1 MWRPL
6 GCDRKPH
13 SRLTGTLAMKEII
26 KRCHASQDSLLTKKE
41 TEKKAYAAAV
51 YLRLSKEDGDV
62 CDEGHKE
69 ESNSIT
75 NQKRLIYDFLKG
87 RNDIHVFKEYV
98 DDGYTGSDFLRPSFQ
113 EMIKDM
119 EAGKVNLII
128 VKDLSRFGREYI
140 EAGRYLQKIFPAA
153 GVRFIAV
160 TDHYDSLTADRT
172 ENNIVIPVKNFV
184 NDAYSAD
191 LSVKIRSHLESKR
204 MNGEYTGAY
213 VSYGFIKDSS
223 NHNRIMA
230 DPVAGENVKLIFQ
243 WKLDGMSNSRIAEK
257 LNALGISAPADY
269 KRSLGIRYRSG
280 FQKNLISRWSPVA
293 VGRILS
299 NPLCKGLVVQGKQER
314 INHKIKKMVAKPESE
329 QSRYRQ
335 EDLSLIGEKQF
346 DAMQELLKKD
356 TRVIPGREGA
366 YLFSGILYC
375 PDCGRQMIRRKT
387 THKGKQTIFYICK
400 TYNVE
405 KSCTRHSIKEQE
417 LVALVTEAV
426 KAQAQMAADAEEIL
440 KAAEEATEGM
450 QTIALADSRLKEL
463 EKELA
468 ENAAM
473 LSGLYADWMEG
484 VLSEEE
490 YEEMKVFYS
499 GRCEELKGQIGERRK
514 RAEKAGETV
523 REARQRLEGLKDTG
537 NWFSGSDGDIRRSLI
552 SSLFDK
558 IWVYEGKRVEFSFL
572 YQDKM
577 AEVYALCDMLRETG
591 REQPLY
597 EKGAV

>member
-1 MWRPL
+1 MNYAGL
-6 GCDRKPH
+6 K
-13 SRLTGTLAMKEII
+13 
-26 KRCHASQDSLLTKKE
+26 
-41 TEKKAYAAAV
+41 TEKKVYAAAV

-62 CDEGHKE
+62 CDENRKQ

-75 NQKRLIYDFLKG
+75 NQKRLIHDFLKG
-87 RNDIHVFKEYV
+87 REDIHVFKEYV

-140 EAGRYLQKIFPAA
+140 EAGRYLQKVFPAA

-172 ENNIVIPVKNFV
+172 EKNIVIPVKNFV

-204 MNGEYTGAY
+204 GNGEYTGAY
-213 VSYGFIKDSS
+213 VSYGFRKDSS
-223 NHNRIMA
+223 DHNKLVV
-230 DPVAGENVKLIFQ
+230 DPVAGENVKLIFR
-243 WKLDGMSNSRIAEK
+243 WKLNGMSNGRIAEK
-257 LNALGISAPADY
+257 LNALGIPAPADY
-269 KRSLGIRYRSG
+269 KRSLGIHYRSG
-280 FQKNLISRWSPVA
+280 FQKNLCSKWSPAA

-299 NPLCKGLVVQGKQER
+299 NPLCKGLVVQGKKER

-335 EDLSLIGEKQF
+335 EDLVLIGETQF
-346 DAMQELLKKD
+346 DIMQELLKKD
-356 TRVIPGREGA
+356 TRTNPGQDLA

-387 THKGKQTIFYICK
+387 VHKGKQTIFYICK

-405 KSCTRHSIKEQE
+405 KTCTRHSIKEQE
-417 LVALVTEAV
+417 LILLVTEAV
-426 KAQAQMAADAEEIL
+426 KAQVQMAAEAKEIL
-440 KAAEEATEGM
+440 KAAEDTVAGLESFSLTD
-450 QTIALADSRLKEL
+450 TRLPEL
-463 EKELA
+463 EKELM
-468 ENAAM
+468 ENADM
-473 LSGLYADWMEG
+473 LSGLYADWAEG
-484 VLSEEE
+484 ILSEEE
-490 YEEMKVFYS
+490 YGEMKAFYS
-499 GRCEELKGQIGERRK
+499 GRCEELEGQIRKRRE
-514 RAEKAGETV
+514 RAEKTRDAV
-523 REARQRLEGLKDTG
+523 RETRQWLGSLNDIG
-537 NWFSGSDGDIRRSLI
+537 SLISGTKGEIQRSLI
-552 SSLFDK
+552 CSLFEK

-572 YQDKM
+572 YQDRM
-577 AEVYALCDMLRETG
+577 AEVYSQCGLFRETSQ
-591 REQPLY
+591 ELFC

>member
-1 MWRPL
+1 
-6 GCDRKPH
+6 
-13 SRLTGTLAMKEII
+13 MKEI
-26 KRCHASQDSLLTKKE
+26 SYKKA
-41 TEKKAYAAAV
+41 EKKVYAAAV

-62 CDEGHKE
+62 CGEGRKE

-75 NQKRLIYDFLKG
+75 NQKRLIHDFLKG
-87 RNDIHVFKEYV
+87 REDIRVFKEYV

-119 EAGKVNLII
+119 EEGKVNLII

-172 ENNIVIPVKNFV
+172 EKSIVIPVKNFV

-204 MNGEYTGAY
+204 GNGEYTGAY
-213 VSYGFIKDSS
+213 VSYGFRKDSS
-223 NHNRIMA
+223 DHNKLVA
-230 DPVAGENVKLIFQ
+230 DPVAGENVKRIFR
-243 WKLDGMSNSRIAEK
+243 WKLDGMSNSQIAEK
-257 LNALGISAPADY
+257 LNALGIPAPADY

-280 FQKNLISRWSPVA
+280 FQKSLYSGWSPVA

-299 NPLCKGLVVQGKQER
+299 NPLCKGLVVQGKKER
-314 INHKIKKMVAKPESE
+314 INHKIKKMAAKPESE
-329 QSRYRQ
+329 QSIYRQ
-335 EDLSLIGEKQF
+335 EDLALIGEKQF
-346 DAMQELLKKD
+346 DAMQGLLKKD
-356 TRVIPGREGA
+356 IRTNPGQEGA

-387 THKGKQTIFYICK
+387 THKDKQTIFYICK

-405 KSCTRHSIKEQE
+405 KTCTRHSIKEQE
-417 LVALVTEAV
+417 LVTLVTEAV
-426 KAQAQMAADAEEIL
+426 KAQAQMAADEEEIL
-440 KAAEEATEGM
+440 KAVGEAMERIPTVSL
-450 QTIALADSRLKEL
+450 TDTRLPEL

-473 LSGLYADWMEG
+473 LSGLYTDWMDG
-484 VLSEEE
+484 ILSKEE

-499 GRCEELKGQIGERRK
+499 GRCGELEGQIKKRRER
-514 RAEKAGETV
+514 AGNAGEAV
-523 REARQRLEGLKDTG
+523 RGVRQWLGSLKDTG
-537 NWFSGSDGDIRRSLI
+537 SLLAGTEGEIRRSLI
-552 SSLFDK
+552 FSLFDR

-572 YQDKM
+572 YQDRM
-577 AEVYALCDMLRETG
+577 AEVYSLCGMFKETLQ
-591 REQPLY
+591 EQPLC

>member
-1 MWRPL
+1 
-6 GCDRKPH
+6 
-13 SRLTGTLAMKEII
+13 MKEII
-26 KRCHASQDSLLTKKE
+26 KKE
-41 TEKKAYAAAV
+41 TEKKVYAAAV

-62 CDEGHKE
+62 CDESRKE

-75 NQKRLIYDFLKG
+75 NQKRLIHDFLKD
-87 RNDIHVFKEYV
+87 REDIHVFKEYV
-98 DDGYTGSDFLRPSFQ
+98 DDGYTGSDFQRPSFQ

-140 EAGRYLQKIFPAA
+140 EAGRYLQKVFPAA

-172 ENNIVIPVKNFV
+172 EKNIVIPVKNFV

-204 MNGEYTGAY
+204 GNGEYTGAY
-213 VSYGFIKDSS
+213 VSYGFMKDGSD
-223 NHNRIMA
+223 HNKLVA

-257 LNALGISAPADY
+257 LNALGIPAPADY
-269 KRSLGIRYRSG
+269 KRSLGIRYQSG
-280 FQKNLISRWSPVA
+280 FQKNLYSKWSPVA

-299 NPLCKGLVVQGKQER
+299 NPLCKGLVVQGKKER
-314 INHKIKKMVAKPESE
+314 INHKIKKMVAKPEAE

-335 EDLSLIGEKQF
+335 EDLALIGEKQF
-346 DAMQELLKKD
+346 ETMQGLLKKD
-356 TRVIPGREGA
+356 TRTNPGQERA

-405 KSCTRHSIKEQE
+405 KTCTRHSIKEQE
-417 LVALVTEAV
+417 LMDLVAEAV
-426 KAQAQMAADAEEIL
+426 KAQVQMVADAEEIL
-440 KAAEEATEGM
+440 KTAEDVMERRPTFSLED
-450 QTIALADSRLKEL
+450 TRLPEL
-463 EKELA
+463 EKQLA

-473 LSGLYADWMEG
+473 MAGLYTDWIDG
-484 VLSEEE
+484 ILSEEE

-499 GRCEELKGQIGERRK
+499 ERCEELEGQIRK
-514 RAEKAGETV
+514 RRERAGTAGEAV
-523 REARQRLEGLKDTG
+523 REARQWLGSLKDTESLIYG
-537 NWFSGSDGDIRRSLI
+537 TKGEIQRSLI
-552 SSLFDK
+552 CSLFEK

-572 YQDKM
+572 YQDRM
-577 AEVYALCDMLRETG
+577 TEVYSLCGMLKETLK
-591 REQPLY
+591 EQPLC

>member
-1 MWRPL
+1 
-6 GCDRKPH
+6 
-13 SRLTGTLAMKEII
+13 
-26 KRCHASQDSLLTKKE
+26 
-41 TEKKAYAAAV
+41 V

-62 CDEGHKE
+62 CDDSRKE

-75 NQKRLIYDFLKG
+75 NQKRLIHDFLKG
-87 RNDIHVFKEYV
+87 REDIRVFKEYV

-172 ENNIVIPVKNFV
+172 EKNIVIPVKNFV

-191 LSVKIRSHLESKR
+191 LSAKIKSHLESKR
-204 MNGEYTGAY
+204 GNGEYTGAY

-257 LNALGISAPADY
+257 LNALGIPAPADY
-269 KRSLGIRYRSG
+269 KRSLGIRYQSG
-280 FQKNLISRWSPVA
+280 FQKNLYSRWSPVA

-299 NPLCKGLVVQGKQER
+299 NPLSKGLVVQGKKER
-314 INHKIKKMVAKPESE
+314 INHKIKNMVAKPESE

-335 EDLSLIGEKQF
+335 DDLALIGEKQF
-346 DAMQELLKKD
+346 DTMQGLLKKD
-356 TRVIPGREGA
+356 TRTNPGQEAA

-405 KSCTRHSIKEQE
+405 RRCTRHSIKEQE
-417 LVALVTEAV
+417 LAALVTQAI
-426 KAQAQMAADAEEIL
+426 KAQVQMMADMDETMRVVEAAI
-440 KAAEEATEGM
+440 EGM
-450 QTIALADSRLKEL
+450 QTFSLADIRLPEL
-463 EKELA
+463 EKELT

-473 LSGLYADWMEG
+473 LSGLYTDWMEG
-484 VLSEEE
+484 ILSEEE
-490 YEEMKVFYS
+490 YEEMKMFYS
-499 GRCEELKGQIGERRK
+499 GRCEELEGQIKKRRER
-514 RAEKAGETV
+514 AGKAVEAV
-523 REARQRLEGLKDTG
+523 REAKQWLVSFKDTG
-537 NWFSGSDGDIRRSLI
+537 SLLSGTEEEIRRSLI
-552 SSLFDK
+552 CSLFEK

-572 YQDKM
+572 YQDRM
-577 AEVYALCDMLRETG
+577 AKVYALCGMSKET
-591 REQPLY
+591 RKEQLLY
-597 EKGAV
+597 KKGTV

>member
-1 MWRPL
+1 
-6 GCDRKPH
+6 
-13 SRLTGTLAMKEII
+13 MKEII
-26 KRCHASQDSLLTKKE
+26 KRE
-41 TEKKAYAAAV
+41 TEKKVYAAAV
-51 YLRLSKEDGDV
+51 YLRLSREDGDV
-62 CDEGHKE
+62 CDESRKE

-75 NQKRLIYDFLKG
+75 NQKRLIHDFLKG
-87 RNDIHVFKEYV
+87 REDIHVFKEYV

-140 EAGRYLQKIFPAA
+140 EAGRYLQKVFPAA

-172 ENNIVIPVKNFV
+172 EKNIVIPVKNFV

-204 MNGEYTGAY
+204 GNGEYTGAY
-213 VSYGFIKDSS
+213 VSYGFMKDSS
-223 NHNRIMA
+223 DHNKLVA

-257 LNALGISAPADY
+257 LNALGIPAPADY
-269 KRSLGIRYRSG
+269 KRSLGIRYQSG
-280 FQKNLISRWSPVA
+280 FQKNLYSKWSPVA

-299 NPLCKGLVVQGKQER
+299 NPLCKGLVVQGKKER
-314 INHKIKKMVAKPESE
+314 INHKIKKMVAKPEAE

-335 EDLSLIGEKQF
+335 EDLALIGEKQF
-346 DAMQELLKKD
+346 ETMQGLLKKD
-356 TRVIPGREGA
+356 TRTNPGQERA

-405 KSCTRHSIKEQE
+405 KTCTRHSIKEQE
-417 LVALVTEAV
+417 LVTLVTEAV
-426 KAQAQMAADAEEIL
+426 KTQVQMAADAEEIL
-440 KAAEEATEGM
+440 KAAEDAMERMPTFS
-450 QTIALADSRLKEL
+450 LADTRLPEL
-463 EKELA
+463 EKELT

-473 LSGLYADWMEG
+473 LAGLYTDWIDG
-484 VLSEEE
+484 ILSEEE

-499 GRCEELKGQIGERRK
+499 GRCEELEGQIRK
-514 RAEKAGETV
+514 RRERAGTAGEAV
-523 REARQRLEGLKDTG
+523 REARQWLGSLKDTG
-537 NWFSGSDGDIRRSLI
+537 SLISGTKGEIQRSLI
-552 SSLFDK
+552 CSLFEK

-572 YQDKM
+572 YQDRM
-577 AEVYALCDMLRETG
+577 TEVYSLCGMLKETLK
-591 REQPLY
+591 EQPLC

>member
-1 MWRPL
+1 MNYAGL
-6 GCDRKPH
+6 K
-13 SRLTGTLAMKEII
+13 
-26 KRCHASQDSLLTKKE
+26 
-41 TEKKAYAAAV
+41 TEKKVYAAAV

-62 CDEGHKE
+62 CDESRKE

-75 NQKRLIYDFLKG
+75 NQKRLIHDFLKG
-87 RNDIHVFKEYV
+87 REDIHVFKEYV

-172 ENNIVIPVKNFV
+172 EKNIVIPVKNFV

-204 MNGEYTGAY
+204 GNGEYTGAY
-213 VSYGFIKDSS
+213 VSYGFRKDSS
-223 NHNRIMA
+223 DHNKLVV
-230 DPVAGENVKLIFQ
+230 DPVAGENVKLIFR
-243 WKLDGMSNSRIAEK
+243 WKLNGMSNGRIAEK
-257 LNALGISAPADY
+257 LNALGIPAPADY
-269 KRSLGIRYRSG
+269 KRSLGIHYRSG
-280 FQKNLISRWSPVA
+280 FQKNLCSKWSPAA

-299 NPLCKGLVVQGKQER
+299 NPLCKGLVVQGKKER

-335 EDLSLIGEKQF
+335 EDLVLIGETQF
-346 DAMQELLKKD
+346 DIMQELLKKD
-356 TRVIPGREGA
+356 TRTNPGQDLA

-387 THKGKQTIFYICK
+387 VHKGKQTIFYICK

-405 KSCTRHSIKEQE
+405 KTCTRHSIKEQE
-417 LVALVTEAV
+417 LILLVTEAV
-426 KAQAQMAADAEEIL
+426 KAQVQMAAEAKEIL
-440 KAAEEATEGM
+440 KAAEDTVAGLESFSLTD
-450 QTIALADSRLKEL
+450 TRLPEL
-463 EKELA
+463 EKELM
-468 ENAAM
+468 ENADM
-473 LSGLYADWMEG
+473 LSGLYADWAEG
-484 VLSEEE
+484 ILSEEE
-490 YEEMKVFYS
+490 YGEMKAFYS
-499 GRCEELKGQIGERRK
+499 GRCKELEGQIRKRRE
-514 RAEKAGETV
+514 RAEKTRDAV
-523 REARQRLEGLKDTG
+523 RETRQWLGSLNDIG
-537 NWFSGSDGDIRRSLI
+537 SLISGTKGEIQRSLI
-552 SSLFDK
+552 CSLFEK

-572 YQDKM
+572 YQDRM
-577 AEVYALCDMLRETG
+577 AEVYSQCGLFRETSQ
-591 REQPLY
+591 ELFC

>member
-1 MWRPL
+1 
-6 GCDRKPH
+6 
-13 SRLTGTLAMKEII
+13 MKEII
-26 KRCHASQDSLLTKKE
+26 KRE
-41 TEKKAYAAAV
+41 TEKKVYAAAV
-51 YLRLSKEDGDV
+51 YLRLSREDGDV
-62 CDEGHKE
+62 CDESRKE

-75 NQKRLIYDFLKG
+75 NQKRLIHDFLKG
-87 RNDIHVFKEYV
+87 REDIHVFKEYV

-140 EAGRYLQKIFPAA
+140 EAGRYLQKVFPAA

-172 ENNIVIPVKNFV
+172 EKSIVIPVKNFV

-204 MNGEYTGAY
+204 GNGEYTGAY
-213 VSYGFIKDSS
+213 VSYGFMKDSS
-223 NHNRIMA
+223 DHNKLVA

-257 LNALGISAPADY
+257 LNALGIPAPADY
-269 KRSLGIRYRSG
+269 KRSLGIRYQSG
-280 FQKNLISRWSPVA
+280 FQKNLYSKWSPVA

-299 NPLCKGLVVQGKQER
+299 NPLCKGLVVQGKKER
-314 INHKIKKMVAKPESE
+314 INHKIKKMVAKPEAE

-335 EDLSLIGEKQF
+335 EDLALIGEKQF
-346 DAMQELLKKD
+346 ETMQGLLKKD
-356 TRVIPGREGA
+356 TRTNPGQERA

-405 KSCTRHSIKEQE
+405 KTCTRHSIKEQE
-417 LVALVTEAV
+417 LVTLVTEAV
-426 KAQAQMAADAEEIL
+426 KTQVQMAADAEEIL
-440 KAAEEATEGM
+440 KAAEDAMERMPTFS
-450 QTIALADSRLKEL
+450 LADTRLPEL
-463 EKELA
+463 EKELT

-473 LSGLYADWMEG
+473 LAGLYTDWIDG
-484 VLSEEE
+484 ILSEEE

-499 GRCEELKGQIGERRK
+499 GRCEELEGQIRK
-514 RAEKAGETV
+514 RRERAGTAGEAV
-523 REARQRLEGLKDTG
+523 REARQWLGSLKDTG
-537 NWFSGSDGDIRRSLI
+537 SLISGTKGEIQRSLI
-552 SSLFDK
+552 CSLFEK

-572 YQDKM
+572 YQDRM
-577 AEVYALCDMLRETG
+577 TEVYSLCGMLKETLK
-591 REQPLY
+591 EQPLC

>member
-1 MWRPL
+1 
-6 GCDRKPH
+6 
-13 SRLTGTLAMKEII
+13 MKETI
-26 KRCHASQDSLLTKKE
+26 KRCRASQDSLLNKKE

-62 CDEGHKE
+62 CGESCKG

-75 NQKRLIYDFLKG
+75 NQKRLIHDFLKD
-87 RNDIHVFKEYV
+87 REDIHVYKEYV

-140 EAGRYLQKIFPAA
+140 EAGRYLQKVFPAA

-172 ENNIVIPVKNFV
+172 EKNIVIPVKNFV

-204 MNGEYTGAY
+204 GNGEYTGAY
-213 VSYGFIKDSS
+213 VSYGFMKDESD
-223 NHNRIMA
+223 HNKLIA
-230 DPVAGENVKLIFQ
+230 DPVAGENVKRIFQ

-257 LNALGISAPADY
+257 LNALGIPAPADY
-269 KRSLGIRYRSG
+269 KRSLGIHYKSG
-280 FQKNLISRWSPVA
+280 FQKNLYSRWSPVA

-299 NPLCKGLVVQGKQER
+299 NPLCKGLVVQGKKER
-314 INHKIKKMVAKPESE
+314 INHKIKKMVVKPEAE

-335 EDLSLIGEKQF
+335 EDLALIGEKQF
-346 DAMQELLKKD
+346 DTMQGLLKKD
-356 TRVIPGREGA
+356 TRTNPGQEGT

-387 THKGKQTIFYICK
+387 SHKGKQTIFYICK

-417 LVALVTEAV
+417 LLPLVREAV
-426 KAQAQMAADAEEIL
+426 RAQMQMLADAEEIL
-440 KAAEEATEGM
+440 KAAEDAMEGIEPFF
-450 QTIALADSRLKEL
+450 QTDTRLPEL
-463 EKELA
+463 EKELV
-468 ENAAM
+468 ENVEM
-473 LSGLYADWMEG
+473 LSGLYVDWAEG
-484 VLSEEE
+484 ILSEEE
-490 YEEMKVFYS
+490 YEEMKAFYS
-499 GRCEELKGQIGERRK
+499 GRCKELEGQIRK
-514 RAEKAGETV
+514 RREREAKAGDAV
-523 REARQRLEGLKDTG
+523 REARQWLCGFKDIGSLLPDTEGE
-537 NWFSGSDGDIRRSLI
+537 IRRSLI
-552 SSLFDK
+552 CSLIDK

-572 YQDKM
+572 YQDRM
-577 AEVYALCDMLRETG
+577 AEVYSLCGMFQEALQEK
-591 REQPLY
+591 PLY
-597 EKGAV
+597 GKGAV

>member
-1 MWRPL
+1 MNYAGL
-6 GCDRKPH
+6 K
-13 SRLTGTLAMKEII
+13 
-26 KRCHASQDSLLTKKE
+26 
-41 TEKKAYAAAV
+41 TEKKVYAAAV

-62 CDEGHKE
+62 CDENRKQ

-75 NQKRLIYDFLKG
+75 NQKRLIHDFLKG
-87 RNDIHVFKEYV
+87 REDIHVFKEYV

-172 ENNIVIPVKNFV
+172 EKNIVIPVKNFV

-204 MNGEYTGAY
+204 GNGEYTGAY
-213 VSYGFIKDSS
+213 VSYGFRKDSS
-223 NHNRIMA
+223 DHNKLVV
-230 DPVAGENVKLIFQ
+230 DPVAGENVKLIFR
-243 WKLDGMSNSRIAEK
+243 WKLNGMSNGRIAEK
-257 LNALGISAPADY
+257 LNALGIPAPADY
-269 KRSLGIRYRSG
+269 KRSLGIHYRSG
-280 FQKNLISRWSPVA
+280 FQKNLCSKWSPAA

-299 NPLCKGLVVQGKQER
+299 NPLCKGLVVQGKKER

-335 EDLSLIGEKQF
+335 EDLVLIGETQF
-346 DAMQELLKKD
+346 DIMQELLKKD
-356 TRVIPGREGA
+356 TRTNPGQDLA

-387 THKGKQTIFYICK
+387 VHKGKQTIFYICK

-405 KSCTRHSIKEQE
+405 KTCTRHSIKEQE
-417 LVALVTEAV
+417 LILLVTEAV
-426 KAQAQMAADAEEIL
+426 KAQVQMAAEAKEIL
-440 KAAEEATEGM
+440 KAAEDTVAGLESFSLTD
-450 QTIALADSRLKEL
+450 TRLPEL
-463 EKELA
+463 EKELM
-468 ENAAM
+468 ENADM
-473 LSGLYADWMEG
+473 LSGLYADWAEG
-484 VLSEEE
+484 ILSEEE
-490 YEEMKVFYS
+490 YGEMKAFYS
-499 GRCEELKGQIGERRK
+499 GRCEELEGQIRKRRE
-514 RAEKAGETV
+514 RAEKTRDAV
-523 REARQRLEGLKDTG
+523 RETRQWLGSLNDIG
-537 NWFSGSDGDIRRSLI
+537 SLISGTKGEIQRSLI
-552 SSLFDK
+552 CSLFEK

-572 YQDKM
+572 YQDRM
-577 AEVYALCDMLRETG
+577 AEVYSQCGLFRETSQ
-591 REQPLY
+591 ELFY

>member
-1 MWRPL
+1 
-6 GCDRKPH
+6 
-13 SRLTGTLAMKEII
+13 MKEII
-26 KRCHASQDSLLTKKE
+26 KRCHASRDSLLNKKE

-62 CDEGHKE
+62 CDDSRKE

-75 NQKRLIYDFLKG
+75 NQKRLIHDFLKG
-87 RNDIHVFKEYV
+87 REDIHVFKEYV

-140 EAGRYLQKIFPAA
+140 EAGRYLQKVFPAA

-172 ENNIVIPVKNFV
+172 EKNIVIPVKNFV

-204 MNGEYTGAY
+204 GNGEYTGAY
-213 VSYGFIKDSS
+213 VSYGFMKDDSD
-223 NHNRIMA
+223 HNKLA
-230 DPVAGENVKLIFQ
+230 VDPVAGENVKLIFQ

-257 LNALGISAPADY
+257 LNALGIPAPADY
-269 KRSLGIRYRSG
+269 KRSLGIRYQSG
-280 FQKNLISRWSPVA
+280 FQKNLYSKWSPVA

-299 NPLCKGLVVQGKQER
+299 NPLCKGLVVQGKKER
-314 INHKIKKMVAKPESE
+314 INHKIKKMVAKPEAE

-335 EDLSLIGEKQF
+335 EDLALIGEKQF
-346 DAMQELLKKD
+346 ETMQGLLKKD
-356 TRVIPGREGA
+356 TRTNPGQERA

-387 THKGKQTIFYICK
+387 IHKGKQTIFYICK

-405 KSCTRHSIKEQE
+405 KACTRHSIKEQE
-417 LVALVTEAV
+417 FISLVTEAV
-426 KAQAQMAADAEEIL
+426 KAQAQMATDAEEIL
-440 KAAEEATEGM
+440 KAAEEAMKGM
-450 QTIALADSRLKEL
+450 QTFSLTDSRLPEL

-473 LSGLYADWMEG
+473 LAGLYTDWIDG
-484 VLSEEE
+484 ILSEEE

-499 GRCEELKGQIGERRK
+499 GRCGELEGQIRK
-514 RAEKAGETV
+514 RRERAGKAKDAV
-523 REARQRLEGLKDTG
+523 REARQWLGSLKDTG
-537 NWFSGSDGDIRRSLI
+537 GLLFGIEGEIQRSLI
-552 SSLFDK
+552 CSLFEK

-572 YQDKM
+572 YQDRM
-577 AEVYALCDMLRETG
+577 AEVYSLCGMFKENLQG
-591 REQPLY
+591 QPLC

>member
-1 MWRPL
+1 
-6 GCDRKPH
+6 
-13 SRLTGTLAMKEII
+13 MKEII
-26 KRCHASQDSLLTKKE
+26 KRE
-41 TEKKAYAAAV
+41 TEKKVYAAAV
-51 YLRLSKEDGDV
+51 YLRLSREDGDV
-62 CDEGHKE
+62 CDESRKE

-75 NQKRLIYDFLKG
+75 NQKRLIHDFLKG
-87 RNDIHVFKEYV
+87 REDIHVFKEYV

-140 EAGRYLQKIFPAA
+140 EAGRYLQKVFPAA

-172 ENNIVIPVKNFV
+172 EKNIVIPVKNFV

-204 MNGEYTGAY
+204 GNGEYTGAY
-213 VSYGFIKDSS
+213 VSYGFMKDSS
-223 NHNRIMA
+223 DHNKLVA

-257 LNALGISAPADY
+257 LNALGIPAPADY
-269 KRSLGIRYRSG
+269 KRSLGIRYQSG
-280 FQKNLISRWSPVA
+280 FQKNLYSKWSPVA

-299 NPLCKGLVVQGKQER
+299 NPLCKGLVVQGKKER
-314 INHKIKKMVAKPESE
+314 INHKIKKMVAKPEAE

-335 EDLSLIGEKQF
+335 EDLALIGEKQF
-346 DAMQELLKKD
+346 ETMQGLLKKD
-356 TRVIPGREGA
+356 TRTNPGQERA

-405 KSCTRHSIKEQE
+405 KTCTRHSIKEQE
-417 LVALVTEAV
+417 LVTLVTEAV
-426 KAQAQMAADAEEIL
+426 KTQVQMAADAEEIL
-440 KAAEEATEGM
+440 KAAEDAMERMPTFS
-450 QTIALADSRLKEL
+450 LADTRLPEL
-463 EKELA
+463 EKELT

-473 LSGLYADWMEG
+473 LAGLYTDWIDG
-484 VLSEEE
+484 ILSEEE

-499 GRCEELKGQIGERRK
+499 GRCEELEGQIRK
-514 RAEKAGETV
+514 RRERAGTAGEAV
-523 REARQRLEGLKDTG
+523 REARQWLGSLKDTG
-537 NWFSGSDGDIRRSLI
+537 SLISGTKGEIQRSLI
-552 SSLFDK
+552 CSLFEK

-572 YQDKM
+572 YQDRM
-577 AEVYALCDMLRETG
+577 TEVYSLCGMLKETLK
-591 REQPLY
+591 EQPLC
-597 EKGAV
+597 EKSS

>member
-1 MWRPL
+1 MNYAGL
-6 GCDRKPH
+6 K
-13 SRLTGTLAMKEII
+13 
-26 KRCHASQDSLLTKKE
+26 
-41 TEKKAYAAAV
+41 TEKKVYAAAV

-62 CDEGHKE
+62 CDENRKQ

-75 NQKRLIYDFLKG
+75 NQKRLIHDFLKG
-87 RNDIHVFKEYV
+87 REDIHVFKEYV

-172 ENNIVIPVKNFV
+172 EKNIVIPVKNFV

-204 MNGEYTGAY
+204 GNGEYTGAY
-213 VSYGFIKDSS
+213 VSYGFRKDSS
-223 NHNRIMA
+223 DHNKLVV
-230 DPVAGENVKLIFQ
+230 DPVAGENVKLIFR
-243 WKLDGMSNSRIAEK
+243 WKLNGMSNGRIAEK
-257 LNALGISAPADY
+257 LNALGIPAPADY
-269 KRSLGIRYRSG
+269 KRSLGIHYRSG
-280 FQKNLISRWSPVA
+280 FQKNFCSKWSPAA

-299 NPLCKGLVVQGKQER
+299 NPLCKGLVVQGKKER

-335 EDLSLIGEKQF
+335 EDLVLIGETQF
-346 DAMQELLKKD
+346 DTMQELLKKD
-356 TRVIPGREGA
+356 TRTNPGQDRA

-387 THKGKQTIFYICK
+387 VHKGKQTIFYICK

-405 KSCTRHSIKEQE
+405 KTCTRHSIKEQE
-417 LVALVTEAV
+417 LIFLVTEAV
-426 KAQAQMAADAEEIL
+426 KAQAQMAAEAEEIL
-440 KAAEEATEGM
+440 KAAEDTVAGLESFS
-450 QTIALADSRLKEL
+450 LADTRLPEL
-463 EKELA
+463 EKELM
-468 ENAAM
+468 ENADM
-473 LSGLYADWMEG
+473 LSGLYADWAEG
-484 VLSEEE
+484 ILSEEE
-490 YEEMKVFYS
+490 YGEMKAFYS
-499 GRCEELKGQIGERRK
+499 GRCEELEGQIRKRRE
-514 RAEKAGETV
+514 RAEKTWDAV
-523 REARQRLEGLKDTG
+523 RETRQWLESLKDAGGLFFGTEG
-537 NWFSGSDGDIRRSLI
+537 KIQRSLI
-552 SSLFDK
+552 CSLFEK

-572 YQDKM
+572 YQDRM
-577 AEVYALCDMLRETG
+577 AEVYSQCGMFKETLRE
-591 REQPLY
+591 PFCK
-597 EKGAV
+597 KGAV

>member
-1 MWRPL
+1 
-6 GCDRKPH
+6 
-13 SRLTGTLAMKEII
+13 MKETI
-26 KRCHASQDSLLTKKE
+26 KRCRASQDSLLNKKE

-62 CDEGHKE
+62 CGESCKG

-75 NQKRLIYDFLKG
+75 NQKRLIHDFLKD
-87 RNDIHVFKEYV
+87 REDIHVYKEYV

-140 EAGRYLQKIFPAA
+140 EAGRYLQKVFPAA

-172 ENNIVIPVKNFV
+172 EKNIVIPVKNFV

-204 MNGEYTGAY
+204 GNGEYTGAY
-213 VSYGFIKDSS
+213 VSYGFMKDESD
-223 NHNRIMA
+223 HNKLIA
-230 DPVAGENVKLIFQ
+230 DPVAGENVKRIFQ

-257 LNALGISAPADY
+257 LNALGIPAPADY
-269 KRSLGIRYRSG
+269 KRSLGIHYKSG
-280 FQKNLISRWSPVA
+280 FQKNLYSRWSPVA

-299 NPLCKGLVVQGKQER
+299 NPLCKGLVVQGKKER
-314 INHKIKKMVAKPESE
+314 INHKIKKMVVKPEAE

-335 EDLSLIGEKQF
+335 EDLALIGEKQF
-346 DAMQELLKKD
+346 DTMQGLLKKD
-356 TRVIPGREGA
+356 TRTNPGQEGT

-387 THKGKQTIFYICK
+387 SHKGKQTIFYICK

-417 LVALVTEAV
+417 LLPLVREAV
-426 KAQAQMAADAEEIL
+426 RAQMQMLADAEEIL
-440 KAAEEATEGM
+440 KAAEDAMEGIEPFSL
-450 QTIALADSRLKEL
+450 TDSRLPEL
-463 EKELA
+463 EKELV
-468 ENAAM
+468 ENVEM
-473 LSGLYADWMEG
+473 LSGLYVDWAEG
-484 VLSEEE
+484 ILSEEE
-490 YEEMKVFYS
+490 YEEMKAFYS
-499 GRCEELKGQIGERRK
+499 GRCKELEGQIRK
-514 RAEKAGETV
+514 RREREAKAGDAV
-523 REARQRLEGLKDTG
+523 REARQWLCGFKDIGSLLPDTEG
-537 NWFSGSDGDIRRSLI
+537 
-552 SSLFDK
+552 
-558 IWVYEGKRVEFSFL
+558 
-572 YQDKM
+572 
-577 AEVYALCDMLRETG
+577 ETG
-591 REQPLY
+591 
-597 EKGAV
+597 AA

>member
-1 MWRPL
+1 
-6 GCDRKPH
+6 
-13 SRLTGTLAMKEII
+13 MKETI
-26 KRCHASQDSLLTKKE
+26 KRCRASQDSLLNKKE

-62 CDEGHKE
+62 CDEGRSK

-75 NQKRLIYDFLKG
+75 NQKRLIHDFLKG
-87 RNDIHVFKEYV
+87 REDIHVFKEYV

-140 EAGRYLQKIFPAA
+140 EAGRYLQKVFPAA

-172 ENNIVIPVKNFV
+172 EKNIVLPVKNFV

-204 MNGEYTGAY
+204 GNGEYTGAY
-213 VSYGFIKDSS
+213 VSYGFRKDERD
-223 NHNRIMA
+223 HNKLIA
-230 DPVAGENVKLIFQ
+230 DPVAGENIKRIFR
-243 WKLDGMSNSRIAEK
+243 WKLDGMSNSGIAEK
-257 LNALGISAPADY
+257 LNALGIPAPADY

-280 FQKNLISRWSPVA
+280 FQKNLYSRWSPVA

-299 NPLCKGLVVQGKQER
+299 NPLCKGLVVQGKKER
-314 INHKIKKMVAKPESE
+314 INHKIKKMVARPESE
-329 QSRYRQ
+329 QSCYRQ
-335 EDLSLIGEKQF
+335 EDLALIGEKQF
-346 DAMQELLKKD
+346 DTMQRLLKKD
-356 TRVIPGREGA
+356 TRTNPGQEGT

-387 THKGKQTIFYICK
+387 SHKGKQTIFYICK

-417 LVALVTEAV
+417 LIPLVKEAV
-426 KAQAQMAADAEEIL
+426 RAQTEMIADAEETL
-440 KAAEEATEGM
+440 KAAEDAVEGIEPFSL
-450 QTIALADSRLKEL
+450 TDTRLPEL
-463 EKELA
+463 EKELV
-468 ENAAM
+468 ENAGM
-473 LSGLYADWMEG
+473 LSGLYADWAEG
-484 VLSEEE
+484 ILSEEE
-490 YEEMKVFYS
+490 YEEMKAFYS
-499 GRCEELKGQIGERRK
+499 GRCKELEGQVRK
-514 RAEKAGETV
+514 RREREAKAGDAV
-523 REARQRLEGLKDTG
+523 REVRQWLCGFKNIGSLLSDTEGE
-537 NWFSGSDGDIRRSLI
+537 IRRSMICSLI
-552 SSLFDK
+552 DR

-572 YQDKM
+572 YQDRM
-577 AEVYALCDMLRETG
+577 AEVYSLCSMFQESLQ
-591 REQPLY
+591 EQPFY
-597 EKGAV
+597 GKGAV

>member
-1 MWRPL
+1 
-6 GCDRKPH
+6 
-13 SRLTGTLAMKEII
+13 MKEII
-26 KRCHASQDSLLTKKE
+26 KHCHASRDSLLNKKE
-41 TEKKAYAAAV
+41 TEKKVYAAAV
-51 YLRLSKEDGDV
+51 YLLLSKEDGDV
-62 CDEGHKE
+62 CDDSRKE

-75 NQKRLIYDFLKG
+75 NQKRLIHDFLKG
-87 RNDIHVFKEYV
+87 REDIHVFKEYV

-172 ENNIVIPVKNFV
+172 EKNIVIPVKNFV

-191 LSVKIRSHLESKR
+191 LSVKIKSHLESKR
-204 MNGEYTGAY
+204 GNGEYTGAY
-213 VSYGFIKDSS
+213 VSYGFMKDS
-223 NHNRIMA
+223 NDHNKLVA

-257 LNALGISAPADY
+257 LNALGIPAPADY
-269 KRSLGIRYRSG
+269 KRSLGIRYQSG
-280 FQKNLISRWSPVA
+280 FQKNLYSKWSPVA

-299 NPLCKGLVVQGKQER
+299 NPLCKGLVVQGKKER

-335 EDLSLIGEKQF
+335 EDLALIGEKQF
-346 DAMQELLKKD
+346 DTMQGLLKKD
-356 TRVIPGREGA
+356 TRTNPGQEGA

-405 KSCTRHSIKEQE
+405 KTCTRHSIKEQE
-417 LVALVTEAV
+417 LISLVTEAV
-426 KAQAQMAADAEEIL
+426 KAQAQMAAAAEEIL
-440 KAAEEATEGM
+440 KAAEEAMEGG
-450 QTIALADSRLKEL
+450 QPVALTDTRLPEL

-468 ENAAM
+468 ENASM
-473 LSGLYADWMEG
+473 LSGLYTDWMEG
-484 VLSEEE
+484 ILSEEE
-490 YEEMKVFYS
+490 YGEMKVFYS
-499 GRCEELKGQIGERRK
+499 GRCEELEGQIRNRKERAGR
-514 RAEKAGETV
+514 AGETV
-523 REARQRLEGLKDTG
+523 REARQWIDSYKDTG
-537 NWFSGSDGDIRRSLI
+537 SLFPGTEGEIRRSLI
-552 SSLFDK
+552 CSLFEK

-572 YQDKM
+572 YQDRM
-577 AEVYALCDMLRETG
+577 AEIYSLCGMFKETLQ
-591 REQPLY
+591 EQPLC

>member
-1 MWRPL
+1 
-6 GCDRKPH
+6 
-13 SRLTGTLAMKEII
+13 MKETI
-26 KRCHASQDSLLTKKE
+26 KRCRASQDSLLNKKE

-62 CDEGHKE
+62 CDGSCSK

-75 NQKRLIYDFLKG
+75 NQKRLIHDFLKG
-87 RNDIHVFKEYV
+87 REDIHVYKEYV

-140 EAGRYLQKIFPAA
+140 EAGRYLQKVFPAA

-172 ENNIVIPVKNFV
+172 EKNIVIPVKNFV

-204 MNGEYTGAY
+204 GNGEYTGAY
-213 VSYGFIKDSS
+213 VSYGFMKDESD
-223 NHNRIMA
+223 HNKLIA
-230 DPVAGENVKLIFQ
+230 DPVAGENVKRIFQ

-257 LNALGISAPADY
+257 LNALGIPAPADY
-269 KRSLGIRYRSG
+269 KRSLGIHYKSG
-280 FQKNLISRWSPVA
+280 FQKNLYSRWSPVA

-299 NPLCKGLVVQGKQER
+299 NPLCKGLVVQGKKER
-314 INHKIKKMVAKPESE
+314 INHKIKKMVVKPEAE

-335 EDLSLIGEKQF
+335 EDLALIGEKQF
-346 DAMQELLKKD
+346 DTMQGLLKKD
-356 TRVIPGREGA
+356 TRTNPGQEGT

-387 THKGKQTIFYICK
+387 SHKGKQTIFYICK

-417 LVALVTEAV
+417 LLPLVREAV
-426 KAQAQMAADAEEIL
+426 RAQMQMLADAEEIL
-440 KAAEEATEGM
+440 KAAEDAMEGIEPFSL
-450 QTIALADSRLKEL
+450 TDSRLPEL
-463 EKELA
+463 EKELV
-468 ENAAM
+468 ENVEM
-473 LSGLYADWMEG
+473 LSGLYVDWAEG
-484 VLSEEE
+484 ILSEEE
-490 YEEMKVFYS
+490 YEEMKAFYS
-499 GRCEELKGQIGERRK
+499 GRCKELEGQIRK
-514 RAEKAGETV
+514 RREREAKAGDAV
-523 REARQRLEGLKDTG
+523 REARQWLCGFKDIGSLLPDTEGE
-537 NWFSGSDGDIRRSLI
+537 IRRSLI
-552 SSLFDK
+552 CSLIDK

-572 YQDKM
+572 YQDRM
-577 AEVYALCDMLRETG
+577 AEVYSLCGMFQEALQEK
-591 REQPLY
+591 PLY
-597 EKGAV
+597 GKGAV

>member
-1 MWRPL
+1 
-6 GCDRKPH
+6 
-13 SRLTGTLAMKEII
+13 MKEIM
-26 KRCHASQDSLLTKKE
+26 KKE
-41 TEKKAYAAAV
+41 IEGKIYAAAV

-62 CDEGHKE
+62 CDDSRKE

-75 NQKRLIYDFLKG
+75 NQKRLIHDFLKG
-87 RNDIHVFKEYV
+87 REDIRVFKEYV

-172 ENNIVIPVKNFV
+172 EKNIVIPVKNFV

-191 LSVKIRSHLESKR
+191 LSAKIKSHLESKR
-204 MNGEYTGAY
+204 GNGEYTGAY

-257 LNALGISAPADY
+257 LNALGIPAPADY
-269 KRSLGIRYRSG
+269 KRSLGIRYQSG
-280 FQKNLISRWSPVA
+280 FQKNLYSRWSPVA

-299 NPLCKGLVVQGKQER
+299 NPLCKGLVVQGKRER
-314 INHKIKKMVAKPESE
+314 INHKIKNMVAKPESE

-335 EDLSLIGEKQF
+335 DDLALIGEKQF
-346 DAMQELLKKD
+346 DTMQGLLKKD
-356 TRVIPGREGA
+356 TRTNPGQEAA

-405 KSCTRHSIKEQE
+405 RRCTRHSIKEQE
-417 LVALVTEAV
+417 LAALVTQAI
-426 KAQAQMAADAEEIL
+426 KAQVQMMADMDETMRVAEAAI
-440 KAAEEATEGM
+440 EGM
-450 QTIALADSRLKEL
+450 QTFSLADIRLPEL
-463 EKELA
+463 EKELT

-473 LSGLYADWMEG
+473 LSGLYTDWMEG
-484 VLSEEE
+484 ILSEEE
-490 YEEMKVFYS
+490 YEEMKMFYS
-499 GRCEELKGQIGERRK
+499 GRCEELEGQIKKRRER
-514 RAEKAGETV
+514 AGKAVEAV
-523 REARQRLEGLKDTG
+523 REAKQWLVSFKDTG
-537 NWFSGSDGDIRRSLI
+537 SLLSGTEEEIRRSLI
-552 SSLFDK
+552 CSLFEK

-572 YQDKM
+572 YQDRM
-577 AEVYALCDMLRETG
+577 AKVYALCGMSKET
-591 REQPLY
+591 RKEQLLY
-597 EKGAV
+597 EKGTV

>member
-1 MWRPL
+1 
-6 GCDRKPH
+6 
-13 SRLTGTLAMKEII
+13 MKEII
-26 KRCHASQDSLLTKKE
+26 KRCHASRDSLLNKKE

-62 CDEGHKE
+62 CDDSRKE

-75 NQKRLIYDFLKG
+75 NQKRLIHDFLKG
-87 RNDIHVFKEYV
+87 REDIHVYKEYV

-140 EAGRYLQKIFPAA
+140 EAGRYLQKVFPAA

-172 ENNIVIPVKNFV
+172 EKNIVIPVKNFV

-204 MNGEYTGAY
+204 GNGEYTGAY
-213 VSYGFIKDSS
+213 VSYGFMKDDSD
-223 NHNRIMA
+223 HNKLA
-230 DPVAGENVKLIFQ
+230 VDPVAGENVKLIFQ

-257 LNALGISAPADY
+257 LNALGIPAPADH
-269 KRSLGIRYRSG
+269 KRSLGIRYQSG
-280 FQKNLISRWSPVA
+280 FQKNLYSKWSPVA

-299 NPLCKGLVVQGKQER
+299 NPLCKGLVVQGKKER
-314 INHKIKKMVAKPESE
+314 INHKIKKMVAKPEAE

-335 EDLSLIGEKQF
+335 EDLALIGEKQF
-346 DAMQELLKKD
+346 ETMQGLLKKD
-356 TRVIPGREGA
+356 TRTNPGQERA

-387 THKGKQTIFYICK
+387 IHKGKQTIFYICK

-405 KSCTRHSIKEQE
+405 KACTRHSIKEQE
-417 LVALVTEAV
+417 FISLVTEAV
-426 KAQAQMAADAEEIL
+426 KAQAQMATDAEEIL
-440 KAAEEATEGM
+440 KAAEEAMKGM
-450 QTIALADSRLKEL
+450 QTFSLTDSRLPEL

-473 LSGLYADWMEG
+473 LAGLYTDWIDG
-484 VLSEEE
+484 ILSEEE

-499 GRCEELKGQIGERRK
+499 GRCGELEGQIRK
-514 RAEKAGETV
+514 RRERAGKAKDAV
-523 REARQRLEGLKDTG
+523 REARQWLGSLKDTG
-537 NWFSGSDGDIRRSLI
+537 GLLFGIEGEIQRSLI
-552 SSLFDK
+552 CSLFEK

-572 YQDKM
+572 YQDRM
-577 AEVYALCDMLRETG
+577 AEVYSLCGMFKENLQG
-591 REQPLY
+591 QPLC